1 MLNVKITDF
10 GFARYLE
17 DGAKLYGKN
26 YNLNIFGHLLTLEI
40 LDLCGTP
47 GYLAPET
54 LKCNMF
60 DDAPGYSREVDM
72 LVIFLGTLFIK
83 Y

>member
-1 MLNVKITDF
+1 MVIHSTAVLIEFNNSLSVYVCF
-10 GFARYLE
+10 
-17 DGAKLYGKN
+17 
-26 YNLNIFGHLLTLEI
+26 

-60 DDAPGYSREVDM
+60 DNAPGYSKEVDM
-72 LVIFLGTLFIK
+72 
-83 Y
+83 